1 MKKTPFR
8 TDFDVDK
15 ALISLSDTD
24 RAMIDKA
31 ADSAFKS
38 SSIDHRIVDAIYAAS
53 IAPHNECASFVSTDE
68 YQELAGNF
76 IVDLI
81 YLLEVHRLKKQSADF
96 FNDIG
101 LDEFDNRRLM

>member
-1 MKKTPFR
+1 VKHTPFR

-38 SSIDHRIVDAIYAAS
+38 ISIDHKIVDAIYASS
-53 IAPHNECASFVSTDE
+53 IAPHHECASFVSTDE
-68 YQELAGNF
+68 YQELATNF

-81 YLLEVHRLKKQSADF
+81 YLFEIHRLKKQSAAF
-96 FNDIG
+96 FDDAG
-101 LDEFDNRRLM
+101 LDELDNRRLM